1 MAKTNKNKK
10 QKASKLEIVVGQIE
24 NKYGAGALMRLGAK
38 PLTDIPAIS
47 TGSLQLDYILG
58 IGGVPCGRIIEIF
71 GPEAGGKTT
80 LALEIVAAGQKLGKE
95 IVYIDAENALDPKYA
110 RAIGID
116 VDSMFIS
123 QPETMEASLEIADE
137 VIRSGEV
144 GVVVIDSVA
153 AMVPK
158 AELDGNIGDKHVGL
172 QARLMSQSLRR
183 IAGAAAKN
191 GAVVIFINQ
200 IREKIGV
207 MFGNPETTPGGRA
220 LKFFSSVRIDIRKAK
235 SIVEGEDVIGSSH
248 RARIVKNKV
257 APPFRN
263 AEFPLRYGYG
273 IWSEAELIQLGIHYK
288 IIQKSGSWY
297 NAKDGSVTLGQGMT
311 KAANYL
317 LEDSKLRE
325 EIESILKEKLGMG

>member
-1 MAKTNKNKK
+1 MAKSPKKKNKK
-10 QKASKLEIVVGQIE
+10 VGELERVVNQIE
-24 NKYGAGALMRLGAK
+24 TKYGEGSLMRLGSK
-38 PLTDIPAIS
+38 PATDIPAVS

-71 GPEAGGKTT
+71 GPESGGKTT

-110 RAIGID
+110 RAIGVD
-116 VDSMFIS
+116 VDNMFLS
-123 QPETMEASLEIADE
+123 QPETMEASLEICDE

-144 GVVVIDSVA
+144 GVVVVDSVA

-158 AELDGNIGDKHVGL
+158 AELDGKIGDKHVGL
-172 QARLMSQSLRR
+172 QARLMSQALRR

-191 GAVVIFINQ
+191 GTIVIFINQ

-235 SIVEGEDVIGSSH
+235 SIVEGDEIIGSSH
-248 RARIVKNKV
+248 RARVVKNKV
-257 APPFRN
+257 APPFKN

-273 IWSEAELIQLGIHYK
+273 IWSEAELIELGTHYK
-288 IIQKSGSWY
+288 LIQKSGSWY
-297 NAKDGSVTLGQGMT
+297 NAKDGSVTLGQGLR

-317 LEDSKLRE
+317 NEDLDLKE
-325 EIESILKEKLGMG
+325 EIISTLKEKLGIK

>member
-1 MAKTNKNKK
+1 MAKSPKKKNKK
-10 QKASKLEIVVGQIE
+10 IGELERVVNQIE
-24 NKYGAGALMRLGAK
+24 TKYGEGSLMRLGSKAVV
-38 PLTDIPAIS
+38 DIPAVS

-80 LALEIVAAGQKLGKE
+80 LALEIVAAGQRLGKE

-110 RAIGID
+110 RAIGVD
-116 VDSMFIS
+116 VDNMFLS
-123 QPETMEASLEIADE
+123 QPDTAEACLEICDE

-158 AELDGNIGDKHVGL
+158 AELDGKIGDKHVGL
-172 QARLMSQSLRR
+172 QARLMSQALRR

-191 GAVVIFINQ
+191 STVVIFINQ

-235 SIVEGEDVIGSSH
+235 SIVEGDEIIGSTH
-248 RARIVKNKV
+248 RARVVKNKV
-257 APPFRN
+257 APPFKN

-273 IWSEAELIQLGIHYK
+273 IWSEAELIELGTHYK
-288 IIQKSGSWY
+288 LIQKSGSWY
-297 NAKDGSVTLGQGMT
+297 NAKDGSITLGQGLR

-317 LEDSKLRE
+317 NEDLELKE
-325 EIESILKEKLGMG
+325 EIIATLKEKLGIK

>member
-1 MAKTNKNKK
+1 MAKTNKKKK
-10 QKASKLEIVVGQIE
+10 QKGSELDRVVTQIE
-24 NKYGAGALMRLGAK
+24 SKFGAGSLMRLGAK
-38 PLTDIPAIS
+38 PLTDIPSIS

-58 IGGVPCGRIIEIF
+58 IGGIPCGRIVEIF

-80 LALEIVAAGQKLGKE
+80 LALEIVAAAQKQGME

-110 RAIGID
+110 RAIGVN
-116 VDSMFIS
+116 VDNMFIS

-144 GVVVIDSVA
+144 GAVIIDSVA

-172 QARLMSQSLRR
+172 QARLMSQALRR

-191 GAVVIFINQ
+191 GTVVIFINQ
-200 IREKIGV
+200 IREKIGI

-235 SIVEGEDVIGSSH
+235 SIVEGEDIIGSMH
-248 RARIVKNKV
+248 RARVVKNKV

-273 IWSEAELIQLGIHYK
+273 IWSEAELVELGVHYK

-297 NAKDGSVTLGQGMT
+297 NAKDGSVTLGQGMR

-317 LEDSKLRE
+317 VEDAELRK
-325 EIESILKEKLGMG
+325 EIETILKEKLGMA

>member
-1 MAKTNKNKK
+1 MAKKNNSKK
-10 QKASKLEIVVGQIE
+10 KKTSELERVVGQIE
-24 NKYGAGALMRLGAK
+24 TKYGSGSLMRLGAK
-38 PLTDIPAIS
+38 PAVDIPAVS

-58 IGGVPCGRIIEIF
+58 IGGVPCGRIVEIF

-80 LALEIVAAGQKLGKE
+80 LALEIVASGQKLGKE

-110 RAIGID
+110 KAIGVD
-116 VDSMFIS
+116 VDNMFIS
-123 QPETMEASLEIADE
+123 QPETMEQSLEIADE

-172 QARLMSQSLRR
+172 QARLMSQALRR

-191 GAVVIFINQ
+191 DTVVIFINQ

-235 SIVEGEDVIGSSH
+235 SILEGEDIIGSSH
-248 RARIVKNKV
+248 RARVVKNKV

-263 AEFPLRYGYG
+263 AEFPLRYGHG

-288 IIQKSGSWY
+288 FIQKSGSWF
-297 NAKDGSVTLGQGMT
+297 NAKDGSVTLGQGMR
-311 KAANYL
+311 KASNYL
-317 LEDSKLRE
+317 LEDTELRK
-325 EIESILKEKLGMG
+325 EIEDFVKEKLGMG